1 MVLVGKHKVPLD
13 LGLLVQIVL
22 KVLVN
27 LEEVLACVRLLED
40 SLRWRIEWTSLEV
53 LRAHLVREVAPVWLR
68 YDGT

>member
-13 LGLLVQIVL
+13 LGLLMQIVL

-68 YDGT
+68 DDGT